1 MDIKIYDKIYG
12 CLAASW
18 VGSAMGAITEGMSQK
33 QIEEKFGKVDAFIAP
48 PLYRIRWDK
57 PQRTRCQKWSAR
69 YRWRYPYKGEI
80 GITEDGIERQKLM
93 STAIIEKG
101 GRIKA
106 TDLAQV
112 IRRDADMEKHVEPR
126 GYDGDAY
133 LYPILQAGLP
143 ANYLGMFAEWTGKTI
158 MTRSCHPV
166 GLINACNPKEA
177 ARDAHEVGMIFQPTW
192 STALWS
198 ASSYAAA
205 IAEAC
210 RPEST
215 TDSVIAVAREF
226 AGEAVTEQ
234 IDVCMEIAAQYDDAL
249 SMRSEMNE
257 HFARMVGPSSSG
269 EELVAKGLAIFK
281 MVKGDSREAI
291 VAGTNFGRDTDCL
304 AAIAA
309 GLCGAFTGIQTV
321 PGDWLAQVEEAEKD
335 APDTVSNRSCK
346 DTADGIYEA
355 LKKEIARIET
365 QIEEIKQAM

>member
-1 MDIKIYDKIYG
+1 MKLPIYDKIYG

-18 VGSAMGAITEGMSQK
+18 VGSAMGAITEGMSQQ
-33 QIEEKFGKVDAFIAP
+33 QIEEQYGLVDSFVAP
-48 PLYRIRWDK
+48 PLYRTKWST

-80 GITEDGIERQKLM
+80 GITEDGIERQKLI

-101 GRIKA
+101 GRITA
-106 TDLAQV
+106 SDLARV
-112 IRRDADMEKHVEPR
+112 IRRDADMEKHVVPR
-126 GYDGDAY
+126 GYDGDIY

-143 ANYLGMFAEWTGKTI
+143 ANYLGMFAEWAGKTI

-177 ARDAHEVGMIFQPTW
+177 ARDAHEVGMIYQPTW
-192 STALWS
+192 TTALWS
-198 ASSYAAA
+198 ASGYAAA
-205 IAEAC
+205 ISEAC

-215 TDSVIAVAREF
+215 IESVIDAARAF

-234 IDVCMEIAAQYDDAL
+234 IDICLDLAATYDDPL
-249 SMRSEMNE
+249 SMRAEMNDY
-257 HFARMVGPSSSG
+257 FAGMVGPASSG

-281 MVKGDSREAI
+281 MVNGDSREAI
-291 VAGTNFGRDTDCL
+291 IASTNFGRDTDCL

-309 GLCGAFTGIQTV
+309 GLCGAYTGIQTV
-321 PGDWLAQVEEAEKD
+321 PEQWLAQVEEAERK

-346 DTADGIYEA
+346 DTADGILQA
-355 LKKEIARIET
+355 LKKEMARIEAQVT
-365 QIEEIKQAM
+365 EIKGGL